1 MSILHYNWFKYFKN
15 LFIGVGAGFIIIGA
29 LFKIMHWK
37 NANEI
42 LIYAMLFEASI
53 FFLQAIIPPHKD
65 YYWEKLYPGLDNVNA
80 KVSPLIDSGT
90 TGNNTMKLDKA
101 LDQAGVNDNLIKRLG
116 THLTSLTDNLG
127 QLGEV
132 TGTAGVTADFTKNA
146 KAASDALSKVS
157 ASYTSA
163 ANVANDLAVAA
174 EDTKKYQTQVQLV
187 SKNLA
192 ALNAVYELE
201 LQDTNNHLKAMNKF
215 YNNLTSAIENLNESV
230 DDTKKYRENLT
241 VLNRNLGALNNVYGN
256 MLTAMAMGANAAN
269 TPAK

>member
-1 MSILHYNWFKYFKN
+1 M
-15 LFIGVGAGFIIIGA
+15 
-29 LFKIMHWK
+29 
-37 NANEI
+37 
-42 LIYAMLFEASI
+42 
-53 FFLQAIIPPHKD
+53 
-65 YYWEKLYPGLDNVNA
+65 
-80 KVSPLIDSGT
+80 
-90 TGNNTMKLDKA
+90 
-101 LDQAGVNDNLIKRLG
+101 
-116 THLTSLTDNLG
+116 
-127 QLGEV
+127 
-132 TGTAGVTADFTKNA
+132 
-146 KAASDALSKVS
+146 SKVS